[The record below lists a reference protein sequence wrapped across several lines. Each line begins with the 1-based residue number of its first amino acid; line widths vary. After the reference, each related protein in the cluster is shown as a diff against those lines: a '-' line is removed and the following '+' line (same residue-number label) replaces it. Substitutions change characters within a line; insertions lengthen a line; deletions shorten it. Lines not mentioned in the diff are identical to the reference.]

1 MARTTC
7 CCATRW
13 STATH
18 DVAEHMQ
25 PDDLLAEMNTW
36 GRFLSSAADDAR
48 DTTGA
53 VAARLALFVGSP
65 DIGGAWPVTRT
76 VRRPV
81 YGLSTAAGSVLDDS
95 FRGVEHQFAMSAST
109 APRLVHRT
117 ARIRLRSTRRQ
128 NRRCYGLLRSAGDVW
143 AWLLDSN
150 RQRRQQGE
158 TAISNYQALCRQLTS
173 VGPFGEL
180 SVTGARSVL
189 RRYAD
194 AWHQAAKRRKAGQ
207 QDAGFPRRKRALVP
221 VPCYHGTF
229 TIQNQRVRLPVARGR
244 PELWVRLARP
254 LPYPPEQVRAV
265 TLLADG
271 GRLWL
276 AVTAAVP
283 IQQHDLD
290 PGRVAGVDLGIIH
303 PYAVVTEDTGLLVS
317 GRALRAESYLH
328 LADQKARQANA
339 VRRAPKPGQRGSR
352 RWRRHRLRVRRM
364 ETRHRRRVHQAHHQA
379 AKRVIAFAASQRV
392 GTLVVGDPKGI
403 TDQDVG
409 RVQNLRLR
417 QWRRTHLLQALRDK
431 AERAGIMVR
440 LVDERGTSS
449 TCPACR
455 QGVPKPK
462 GRRFSCPYCTF
473 HGHRD
478 LVGARNIAAKVGGGP
493 TSTALPVLV
502 EHRRAGIVPARR
514 DRRRHLHDDRR
525 RRRSCLASGHPPDD
539 PASRGSRSPRV
550 PDLAPG
556 EDRAAPP
563 NRAHVA

>member
-1 MARTTC
+1 MP
-7 CCATRW
+7 
-13 STATH
+13 
-18 DVAEHMQ
+18 Q
-25 PDDLLAEMNTW
+25 
-36 GRFLSSAADDAR
+36 
-48 DTTGA
+48 TGT
-53 VAARLALFVGSP
+53 
-65 DIGGAWPVTRT
+65 D
-76 VRRPV
+76 
-81 YGLSTAAGSVLDDS
+81 
-95 FRGVEHQFAMSAST
+95 
-109 APRLVHRT
+109 PRLVLRT
-117 ARIRLRSTRRQ
+117 ATIRLWATRRQ
-128 NRRCYGLLRSAGDVW
+128 AARCYGLLRSAGDVW

-150 RQRRQQGE
+150 QQRVQQGDPPV
-158 TAISNYQALCRQLTS
+158 TGYRALCRELTRTGS
-173 VGPFGEL
+173 FGEL
-180 SVTGARSVL
+180 SVVGARSVL
-189 RRYAD
+189 QRYSD
-194 AWHQAAKRRKAGQ
+194 AWFQAAKRRRNGQ
-207 QDAGFPRRKRALVP
+207 HAGFPRRRRALVP
-221 VPCYHGTF
+221 VRFCDARFRIEGR
-229 TIQNQRVRLPVARGR
+229 RVRLPVAKGQ

-379 AKRVIAFAASQRV
+379 AKRVIAFAVSQRV

-473 HGHRD
+473 HVHRD

-525 RRRSCLASGHPPDD
+525 RRRRSCLASGHPPDD